1 MCPIVL
7 IDPYLSVLPWQ
18 VFGLFPSWE
27 LMQILW
33 LWTFLT
39 VFGAHTHT
47 FLFDTYLGV
56 ELLGI
61 RIFFS
66 LPLVNTTKEFS
77 TVTEL
82 RISSVD
88 ESFHCLAS
96 LLTPG
101 SLRISS
107 VDESF
112 HCIASLLTPSSLR
125 ISSVYES
132 FHCMASLL
140 TPGSLQ
146 VFYSSHFGG
155 CEEVAGWGF
164 WFVLFSFFSW
174 LVLIWFSLMTNEIK
188 HPFVFSVHPI
198 CV

>member
-61 RIFFS
+61 RTFFS

-101 SLRISS
+101 
-107 VDESF
+107 
-112 HCIASLLTPSSLR
+112 SLR

-174 LVLIWFSLMTNEIK
+174 LVLILFSLMTNEIK

>member
-1 MCPIVL
+1 MSHCSNRPLFVCSALTGVWVVSILGTNADTVAVNIL
-7 IDPYLSVLPWQ
+7 DS
-18 VFGLFPSWE
+18 VFG
-27 LMQILW
+27 
-33 LWTFLT
+33 
-39 VFGAHTHT
+39 GHTHT

-66 LPLVNTTKEFS
+66 LPLVNTAKEFS

-88 ESFHCLAS
+88 ESFHC
-96 LLTPG
+96 
-101 SLRISS
+101 I
-107 VDESF
+107 
-112 HCIASLLTPSSLR
+112 
-125 ISSVYES
+125 
-132 FHCMASLL
+132 ASLL

-164 WFVLFSFFSW
+164 WFILFSFFSW
-174 LVLIWFSLMTNEIK
+174 LVLI
-188 HPFVFSVHPI
+188 
-198 CV
+198 

>member
-1 MCPIVL
+1 MSHCSNRPLFVCPALTGVWVVSILGTNADTVAVNIL
-7 IDPYLSVLPWQ
+7 DS
-18 VFGLFPSWE
+18 VFG
-27 LMQILW
+27 
-33 LWTFLT
+33 
-39 VFGAHTHT
+39 GHTHT

-66 LPLVNTTKEFS
+66 LPLVNTAKEFS
-77 TVTEL
+77 TITE
-82 RISSVD
+82 
-88 ESFHCLAS
+88 
-96 LLTPG
+96 
-101 SLRISS
+101 LRISS

-112 HCIASLLTPSSLR
+112 HCIASLLTPGSLR

-132 FHCMASLL
+132 FHCVASLL

-164 WFVLFSFFSW
+164 WFILFSFFSW
-174 LVLIWFSLMTNEIK
+174 LVLI
-188 HPFVFSVHPI
+188 
-198 CV
+198 

>member
-1 MCPIVL
+1 M
-7 IDPYLSVLPWQ
+7 
-18 VFGLFPSWE
+18 
-27 LMQILW
+27 
-33 LWTFLT
+33 T
-39 VFGAHTHT
+39 
-47 FLFDTYLGV
+47 
-56 ELLGI
+56 I

-164 WFVLFSFFSW
+164 WFVFPLLLSGNGVLLEN
-174 LVLIWFSLMTNEIK
+174 LVKTRAIGSINVW
-188 HPFVFSVHPI
+188 
-198 CV
+198 